1 MQKKNSVK
9 KTIQYVMNSYWKKGY
24 NILYQVRLKA
34 GGGKGRKFIFCLWL
48 PYLQCFMFYTLKYF
62 IHFLKAFQALVLM
75 WQLSDKFWVSKDI
88 FLNKAISANKSS
100 SQN

>member
-9 KTIQYVMNSYWKKGY
+9 KTIQYVMNTYWKKAY

-34 GGGKGRKFIFCLWL
+34 GGGKGEKFIFCLWL
-48 PYLQCFMFYTLKYF
+48 PYLQCLLFYILKYF
-62 IHFLKAFQALVLM
+62 IHFLKAFQALVLT

-100 SQN
+100 AQN